1 MTSVPPSTRDE
12 AALVAGRVRAAE
24 AERDRLTVLWLDDLR
39 WHKHMFRQS
48 RFQWTGEHAI
58 DIVTRGTGGQL
69 EFTELR
75 HLRRLQAEQDEIAAY
90 GTQCTLAMGAPLAAA
105 AAAVTGGWPVVADAV
120 GLAVGQAK
128 ATAALVE
135 WEPLQEP
142 TPDVRRVLRGL
153 PFSNPLIQVW
163 ELKQLS
169 RLFDAAVQLLEDTIC
184 DLLLELLQAHS
195 PQKLVEALAT
205 QRLDPTNRAD
215 RARSARGAPGDPRRT
230 PHQVF

>member
-1 MTSVPPSTRDE
+1 MTSVQRPTHDE
-12 AALVAGRVRAAE
+12 AAARAGCANAAP
-24 AERDRLTVLWLDDLR
+24 ADRNHLTALWLDDLR

-58 DIVTRGTGGQL
+58 DIVTRGTGGRL
-69 EFTELR
+69 EFTEVR

-105 AAAVTGGWPVVADAV
+105 AATVVGGWQVVADAV
-120 GLAVGQAK
+120 GLPVGQAK

-135 WEPLQEP
+135 WEPLQAP

-184 DLLLELLQAHS
+184 DLLLELSASHPPEQ
-195 PQKLVEALAT
+195 LVEALAT
-205 QRLDPTNRAD
+205 QRLDPMTRID
-215 RARSARGAPGDPRRT
+215 RARSARGGPGDPRRT